1 MDSEV
6 EQGDCLDVL
15 AKIQAESVRLIYLD
29 PPFFTQRLH
38 SLRTRDRNREFSFPD
53 LWASHA
59 EYAEFLYQR
68 LVRCQHVLADNG
80 SIFFHCDRRASHI
93 VRGVLDQVFG
103 EKNFRSEII
112 WQYRRWS
119 NSQRSLLPSHQTI
132 YFYSKTDRYV
142 FNPIYLDY
150 SPSTNIDQILQ
161 RRKRDQHGNSVYD
174 RDETGRIIS
183 SRAKR
188 GVPLGDVWD
197 IPYLNPKAKERVGY
211 PTQKPI
217 LLVERVICLATNPGD
232 LVVDPFCGSGT
243 TLVAATL
250 NGRRSLGIDVSEE
263 AVLLTKKRLTDPV
276 RTRSSLLEAGRESY
290 RRSDKTTLAHLM
302 GTDCVPVHRNKG
314 IDAILVEQFCGR
326 PVPVRVQRSNE
337 SVEEA
342 AALLGKAGR
351 SKHAQRMILIVTAPG
366 RAKNYVSTL
375 PPGMIALEST
385 SVHIA
390 RAMGKAGPSNAQ
402 TALFDTVSTTSAS

>member
-6 EQGDCLDVL
+6 KQGDCLDLL
-15 AKIQAESVRLIYLD
+15 AKIPAESVRLIYLD

-53 LWASHA
+53 LWASHS
-59 EYAEFLYQR
+59 EYAEFLFQR
-68 LVRCQHVLADNG
+68 LVQCQHALADNG
-80 SIFFHCDRRASHI
+80 SIFFHCDRQASHV
-93 VRGVLDQVFG
+93 VRGILDQVFG
-103 EKNFRSEII
+103 GKNFRSEII

-119 NSQRSLLPSHQTI
+119 NSQRTLLPSHQTI
-132 YFYSKTDRYV
+132 YFYSKTERYV
-142 FNPIYLDY
+142 FNPIYLEY

-161 RRKRDQHGNSVYD
+161 RRKRDEHGKTVYD

-183 SRAKR
+183 SSAKK

-217 LLVERVICLATNPGD
+217 LLVERIICLATNLGD

-250 NGRRSLGIDVSEE
+250 NGRQSLGIDISEE
-263 AVLLTKKRLTDPV
+263 AVLLTKKRLADPV
-276 RTRSSLLEAGRESY
+276 RTQSSLLQAGRDSY
-290 RRSDKTTLAHLM
+290 RKSDTTALAHLV
-302 GTDCVPVHRNKG
+302 GTDCVPVHRNRG
-314 IDAILVEQFCGR
+314 IDAILVEQFGGR
-326 PVPVRVQRSNE
+326 PVPVRVQRNNE

-342 AALLGKAGR
+342 ATLLGKAGKT
-351 SKHAQRMILIVTAPG
+351 KHAQRMVLVVTAPG
-366 RAKNYVSTL
+366 QTKNYASTL
-375 PPGMIALEST
+375 PPGMIAIEST

-390 RAMGKAGPSNAQ
+390 RAIGKPEPSSAQ
-402 TALFDTVSTTSAS
+402 TTLFDPVSTSAS